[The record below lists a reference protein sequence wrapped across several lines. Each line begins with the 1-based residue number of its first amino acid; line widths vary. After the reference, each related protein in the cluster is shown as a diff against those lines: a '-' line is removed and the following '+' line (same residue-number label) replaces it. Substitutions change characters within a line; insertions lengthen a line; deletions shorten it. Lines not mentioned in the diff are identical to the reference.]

1 MEGGGDVEADGLS
14 DLVSLWWV
22 TALALL
28 LLLCSFI
35 FPLPLLSAPPSR
47 ASLMTRLPEL
57 QRVSVFA
64 LKPQSHILV

>member
-1 MEGGGDVEADGLS
+1 MEADGLA
-14 DLVSLWWV
+14 DLVSLWWI
-22 TALALL
+22 TA

-35 FPLPLLSAPPSR
+35 FLPPLISAPPPSR